1 MGKTSILGI
10 EKGKNNELT
19 QYKITVAGP
28 IPPTHANIQFDHLK
42 SEMTFMTE
50 VGEVRDPK
58 NMTQSQKLNQFS
70 VVFDVSIRRLRS
82 LSWNQSQQWRVRWK

>member
-1 MGKTSILGI
+1 
-10 EKGKNNELT
+10 LT

-58 NMTQSQKLNQFS
+58 K
-70 VVFDVSIRRLRS
+70 
-82 LSWNQSQQWRVRWK
+82 K